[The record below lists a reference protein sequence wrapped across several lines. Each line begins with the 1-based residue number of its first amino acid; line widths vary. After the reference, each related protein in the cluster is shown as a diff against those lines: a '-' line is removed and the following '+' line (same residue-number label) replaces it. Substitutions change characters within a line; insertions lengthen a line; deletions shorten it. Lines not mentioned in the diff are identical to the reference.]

1 MPDAGYAFGAK
12 AWVLWEVNA
21 AARLAACC
29 YSASD
34 AVASI
39 GFLVLISIEMV
50 AVSWLAVGYPLVSA
64 AGQEDSAD
72 VERLFL
78 ADEAGAG
85 EFQAVTSFPELLDR
99 RTVQMKV
106 FRSLA
111 SKDPEIFRAAVGL
124 CLEAPRLESFAMIRR
139 RLSLAFRSQDAWKR
153 KAILQLARQVPGRL
167 QDLRFVSLLSEALRH
182 PDPALAE
189 LAFSLIRSRPGLRDL
204 PAIVES
210 LTQLPEEGPATDP
223 TLPSLQFFGDRVLP
237 LLQKSGADGKSCFD
251 CHKSHVIFR
260 LEPAQERAGPEDVQG
275 YYRSAL
281 RVIDLKRPEQSLVLL
296 KPTREPPPKGTRASG
311 SDQHGGGVRW
321 NRESASYRTILE
333 WVQTGGD

>member
-1 MPDAGYAFGAK
+1 MRFQ
-12 AWVLWEVNA
+12 
-21 AARLAACC
+21 
-29 YSASD
+29 
-34 AVASI
+34 
-39 GFLVLISIEMV
+39 VLISIEMV
-50 AVSWLAVGYPLVSA
+50 AVAWLVVGSPLVSA
-64 AGQEDSAD
+64 AGQEDPAE

-85 EFQAVTSFPELLDR
+85 DFRAVASFPELLDR
-99 RTVQMKV
+99 RPVQIKV

-153 KAILQLARQVPGRL
+153 KAILQLARDEPGRL
-167 QDLRFVSLLSEALRH
+167 RDLRFVSLLSEALRD

-189 LAFSLIRSRPGLRDL
+189 LALALIRSRPDLRDL
-204 PAIVES
+204 PAISEG
-210 LTQLPEEGPATDP
+210 LTQLPGEGPATDP
-223 TLPSLQFFGDRVLP
+223 ALPSLQVFRDRVLP
-237 LLQKSGADGKSCFD
+237 LLQTVGADDKSCFD

-281 RVIDLKRPEQSLVLL
+281 RVIDLKRPEQSLMLL
-296 KPTREPPPKGTRASG
+296 KPTREQPPQGTRASG

-321 NRESASYRTILE
+321 NRESASFRTILE